1 MLRNTRLTRDRRDGA
16 SVRRVG
22 RQAKGGGQMK
32 SAAKPS
38 PGPTIHTV
46 VMDERTTDLFSLI
59 DHDVQRR
66 LADFRLGF
74 VAAQEDAIRQ
84 AYLRGVRDG
93 FQQGALAAAKVEADR
108 G

>member
-1 MLRNTRLTRDRRDGA
+1 VSQSDAR
-16 SVRRVG
+16 
-22 RQAKGGGQMK
+22 
-32 SAAKPS
+32 SAAQTP

-46 VMDERTTDLFSLI
+46 VMDERTTDLFNLI
-59 DHDVQRR
+59 DQDVQRR
-66 LADFRLGF
+66 LADFRLAF

-93 FQQGALAAAKVEADR
+93 FQQGAIAAAKAEADR